1 MFGVVGR
8 ISVGG
13 GFMDA
18 GGTSDCCSIEVGIV
32 LSVTINY
39 LYNSVYKYC
48 FSIGIT
54 QNPIHL

>member
-8 ISVGG
+8 LSAGG
-13 GFMDA
+13 GFIGA

-39 LYNSVYKYC
+39 LYTVCISIVL
-48 FSIGIT
+48 SIGLT
-54 QNPIHL
+54 